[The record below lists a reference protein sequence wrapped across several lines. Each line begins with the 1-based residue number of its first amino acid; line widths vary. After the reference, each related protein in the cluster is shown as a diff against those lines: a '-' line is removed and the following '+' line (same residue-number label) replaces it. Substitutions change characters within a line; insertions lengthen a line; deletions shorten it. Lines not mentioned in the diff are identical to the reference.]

1 MSTVRPLATGDLD
14 QVATLFSAT
23 FLGRRAGV
31 RDWVKACLRNTY
43 LDDPF
48 NDPEI
53 PALVHVTDDGR
64 INGFVGVHVVP
75 YLVDGRRVRAAFCGA
90 LMSEGEGRDPMVGA
104 RLLKAYL
111 AGAQDV
117 SISETANVVS
127 QNLWERLHGKVLAGH
142 SLDWVRV
149 LRPAGFALAVA
160 SGKVAPL
167 RIFAPLARFAD
178 QRIARGRKA
187 ANFGGITGEAPAG
200 PLVREEA
207 NLADIAGLVRR
218 FSDVLA
224 ARPDWENGYLEH
236 VLAVALDKPAFGA
249 PVMMAVR
256 TRAGEPVGGF
266 FYHARPG
273 GIGRVLQVLY
283 APGRAGIVLD
293 HLFADAHARGVV
305 ALRGRSQPEL
315 VEASTRRSMLFLTV
329 SASVL
334 LTKDAA
340 LAAPFLNG
348 NCMLN
353 GLAGESWNRFF
364 GGEA

>member
-1 MSTVRPLATGDLD
+1 MSAVRPLAPGDLD
-14 QVATLFSAT
+14 QVASLFSAT
-23 FLGRRAGV
+23 FLNRHAAAGDV
-31 RDWVKACLRNTY
+31 VKARLRETY

-48 NDPEI
+48 NDPDI
-53 PALVHVTDDGR
+53 PALVHVADDGR

-75 YLVDGRRVRAAFCGA
+75 YRVDGRPVRAAFCGA
-90 LMSEGEGRDPMVGA
+90 LMSESEGRDPMVGA

-111 AGAQDV
+111 AGAQDI

-142 SLDWVRV
+142 SLDWLRV
-149 LRPAGFALAVA
+149 LRPAGFALAMA
-160 SGKVAPL
+160 SRKLAPL
-167 RIFAPLARFAD
+167 KVFAPLARLAD
-178 QRIARGRKA
+178 ERIAKRRKA
-187 ANFGGITGEAPAG
+187 ASFTGVTGEAPAG
-200 PLVREEA
+200 PLVREDV
-207 NLADIAGLVRR
+207 NLEDFAALVRR
-218 FSDVLA
+218 FSDGLA
-224 ARPDWENGYLEH
+224 ARPDWENGYIEH
-236 VLAVALDKPAFGA
+236 VLAVGLDKPAFGA

-256 TRAGEPVGGF
+256 TRSGEPVGGF
-266 FYHARPG
+266 LYHARPG

-293 HLFADAHARGVV
+293 HLFADAHARGVA
-305 ALRGRSQPEL
+305 ALRGRSQPEI

-329 SASVL
+329 SASVVL
-334 LTKDAA
+334 AKDAA

-348 NCMLN
+348 GCMLN